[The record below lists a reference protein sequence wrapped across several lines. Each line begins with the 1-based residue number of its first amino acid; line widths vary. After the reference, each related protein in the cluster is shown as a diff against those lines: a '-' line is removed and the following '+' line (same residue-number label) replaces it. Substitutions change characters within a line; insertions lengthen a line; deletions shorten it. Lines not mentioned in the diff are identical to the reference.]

1 MFNSISS
8 LLACIFFLIIS
19 MNNVIWNMRRIRND
33 ASIARVKRL
42 IVDHHFYFIYLLQP
56 LIDSSKQS
64 EMDHNIGLNLFSCN
78 SNNKIWLFWQHSTN
92 VSFIC
97 SYNQFLFV
105 SVSVCLTSPLFS
117 VLSFMLVRLYL

>member
-64 EMDHNIGLNLFSCN
+64 EMGHNIGLNLFSCN
-78 SNNKIWLFWQHSTN
+78 SNNKIWSFCKHFTN

-97 SYNQFLFV
+97 SYNQFLHV
-105 SVSVCLTSPLFS
+105 SVFVCLTPPLFS